1 MSGAAAQK
9 SRAGWARQE
18 AGRKNLISYN
28 INKKHEVVKDQIIRM
43 RQRLNL
49 EIEDWR
55 RFAIFTARVFLD
67 FAPAEIRARFT
78 GRPSETPREAAD
90 LAETFLLLY
99 TLAEDKAKAA
109 DAQYS
114 LEELWQAAI
123 KLAGVAV

>member
-1 MSGAAAQK
+1 MTAAEIK
-9 SRAGWARQE
+9 NPPAGGGLDARQIT
-18 AGRKNLISYN
+18 LTPYSI
-28 INKKHEVVKDQIIRM
+28 IKKQKAVKVQIIRM

-67 FAPAEIRARFT
+67 YAPPEVRVKFT
-78 GRPSETPREAAD
+78 GAPDDTPREAAD

-99 TLAEDKAKAA
+99 ALAEDKAKAA
-109 DAQYS
+109 DAPYS

>member
-1 MSGAAAQK
+1 MTAAEIK
-9 SRAGWARQE
+9 NPPAGGGLQAEQI
-18 AGRKNLISYN
+18 ALSVYSIS
-28 INKKHEVVKDQIIRM
+28 KKHQAVKDQIIRM

-67 FAPAEIRARFT
+67 FAPPEIRARFM
-78 GRPSETPREAAD
+78 GPPSDTPRETID

-99 TLAEDKAKAA
+99 AMAEDMAKAA
-109 DAQYS
+109 DAPYS

-123 KLAGVAV
+123 KLAGVAS